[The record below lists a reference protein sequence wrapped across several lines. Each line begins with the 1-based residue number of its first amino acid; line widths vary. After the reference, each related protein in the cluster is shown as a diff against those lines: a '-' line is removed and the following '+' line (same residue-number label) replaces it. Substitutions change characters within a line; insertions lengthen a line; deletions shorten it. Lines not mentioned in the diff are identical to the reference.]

1 MKRFFFC
8 VSLVLTG
15 LMTSC
20 VDKYEEVDADSKPS
34 WLGGSIYSELKN
46 PNPDRLT
53 GTFVNYLR
61 LIDDLGYAE
70 TLNRTGSKTVF
81 PANDEAFE
89 RFFNSNEWGVSS
101 YEQLT
106 ISQKKLLLYSSMLDN
121 ALLLG
126 MLPTASNGT
135 AEPALGEALKH
146 ATNVSVIDTIQ
157 FLSRLEDMPQ
167 GNPYWTRFAEANKGI
182 HVVSDNTRPMM
193 IHLTR
198 EYMLHNDIQVAGEE
212 SDFAV
217 LTGSPYTEGTAYVFN
232 NRVIN
237 GDVTCQNGYIHQ
249 MENVLVPPGNMAQVL
264 RKHENTRYF
273 SRILD
278 HYAAPYYDAT
288 TTRLYNDWAK
298 TQAGVAQ
305 IDSIFQVRYLST
317 RSQGGASLT
326 KDPNGS
332 ERASSFVLNLD
343 PGWNQ
348 YYPATTGQ
356 SKVDNTITD
365 IAAFFVP
372 DDEAVKQFFLP
383 GGGGAY
389 LIDLYGSMREQGTS
403 VINDEAHLMENLDSL
418 HAKKPEVLAAF
429 TRNLLKPRFTQTV
442 PSKFGT
448 VTNDAQESM
457 GLTLDVID
465 KKADGKYDI
474 TIANNGV
481 VYVIK
486 DMFVPAEFNSVMAP
500 ASVYPDMSVI
510 GWAIKDWKGN
520 DPLGLDFHYYLLAM
534 SANYAFFI
542 PENDAFNYY
551 YVDPASLGHKTDGG
565 DQLPPDVLHFY
576 YDSESSQVKCYRYYF
591 DTTTG
596 QPYGNP
602 REASISQV
610 KSQFQDILNYHTLV
624 LKSGERIGENKY
636 YKTKH
641 GGEIKVE
648 PVGNNPNNQ
657 VGWRIL
663 SGAQIEDPNL
673 YPAPVVKEVFD
684 EKNGYAYRMSRL
696 IQPPHKSVYA
706 VLKENEQFSE
716 FLDVCT
722 GFQSTEIMS
731 WAGISDKVNPTT
743 GSSEQDVYTIFT
755 NQYKIGTDT
764 ETKMPVYAQ
773 AAIDYN
779 VKMFNTYNYTLFAPD
794 NTAMAKA
801 YKDGLPKWSTI
812 NGMYQKFIG
821 KMEAY
826 NESKAADDP
835 DYEPDAED
843 KKDMAAA
850 KKMMT
855 QLRDFVRYHFLTN
868 SVYADKTIETGRYQ
882 SLCAGS
888 TGVSEEA
895 VISGGNDRITVTDLK
910 GHSVTVDANDSGRIV
925 NKMTRDYWMGN
936 GISAADA
943 KNATAIYTSSFCAVH
958 QISEPLYNNKSGRF
972 DQ

>member
-1 MKRFFFC
+1 MKKFIFC

-20 VDKYEEVDADSKPS
+20 VDKYQEVDADSKPS
-34 WLGGSIYSELKN
+34 WLGGSIYAELKN
-46 PNPDRLT
+46 PNQERLT
-53 GTFVNYLR
+53 GTFSNYLR

-89 RFFNSNEWGVSS
+89 RFFKSNEWGVSS

-106 ISQKKLLLYSSMLDN
+106 TSQKKLLLYSSMLDN

-135 AEPALGEALKH
+135 AEPAHGEAVKH

-157 FLSRLEDMPQ
+157 HLTRLEDMPQ
-167 GNPYWTRFAEANKGI
+167 GNPYWTRFADKGI

-193 IHLTR
+193 VHLTR
-198 EYMLHNDIQVAGEE
+198 DYMLQHDIQVQGEE

-217 LTGSPYTEGTAYVFN
+217 LTGAPFTEGTAYIFN
-232 NRVIN
+232 NRVIR
-237 GDVTCQNGYIHQ
+237 GDVTCQNGYVHQ
-249 MENVLVPPGNMAQVL
+249 MEDVLVPPGNMAQVL
-264 RKHENTRYF
+264 RKHDHTTYF

-278 HYAAPYYDAT
+278 HYAAPYYDAA
-288 TTRLYNDWAK
+288 TTRQYNDWAK
-298 TQAGVAQ
+298 TQSNVAP
-305 IDSIFQVRYLST
+305 IDSIFQVRYMST
-317 RSQGGASLT
+317 RSQGGSSLT
-326 KDPNGS
+326 RDPNGT
-332 ERASSFVLNLD
+332 ERSSTFLLNLD

-348 YYPATTGQ
+348 YYPSTVAT
-356 SKVDNTITD
+356 SKVDNSITD

-372 DDEAVKQFFLP
+372 NDEAVKQFFLP
-383 GGGGAY
+383 GGSGAY
-389 LIDLYGSMREQGTS
+389 LINIYGSKRELGNA

-418 HAKKPEVLAAF
+418 HANKPEVLAAF

-442 PSKFGT
+442 PSKFST

-457 GLTLDVID
+457 GLTLEVLD

-474 TIANNGV
+474 SIANNGV
-481 VYVIK
+481 VYVIN
-486 DMFVPAEFNSVMAP
+486 DMFVPAEFSSVMAP

-542 PENDAFNYY
+542 PENGAFDYY
-551 YVDPASLGHKTDGG
+551 YVDPASLGHKNEYNETR
-565 DQLPPDVLHFY
+565 PDVLHFY
-576 YDSESSQVKCYRYYF
+576 YDTTTSQVRCTRYYF
-591 DTTTG
+591 DMSTG
-596 QPYGNP
+596 EPYGIP
-602 REASISQV
+602 REAPISQV

-624 LKSGERIGENKY
+624 LKSGERIGQNHY

-641 GGEIKVE
+641 GGEVYVE
-648 PVGNNPNNQ
+648 DSIAGS
-657 VGWRIL
+657 RIM
-663 SGAQIEDPNL
+663 SGAQIENPAL
-673 YPAPVVKEVFD
+673 FPAPQIKETFP
-684 EKNGYAYRMSRL
+684 ENNGFAYRMSRL

-706 VLKENEQFSE
+706 VLKENTDFSE

-755 NQYKIGTDT
+755 NQYKVGMDND
-764 ETKMPVYAQ
+764 TKMPIYVQ

-794 NTAMAKA
+794 NTAMAQA
-801 YKDGLPKWSTI
+801 YNDGLPKWKTI
-812 NGMYQKFIG
+812 NAMYEKFIG

-826 NESKAADDP
+826 NESKGADDP
-835 DYEPDAED
+835 DYEPDADD

-855 QLRDFVRYHFLTN
+855 QLRDFVRYHFYTS

-882 SLCAGS
+882 SLYTGS

-895 VISGGNDRITVTDLK
+895 TVSGGDGRITVTDRK
-910 GHSVTVDANDSGRIV
+910 GHSVTVDAKNSGRLV

-936 GISAADA
+936 GTTATDA

-958 QISEPLYNNKSGRF
+958 QISEPLYNNSTGRF